1 MNKIKKIEI
10 SDFRI
15 YEGKEE
21 FNFETDNGLANL
33 VALYA
38 PNGFGKT
45 SFFDAIEWTFSDK
58 IKRFQDKLMLK
69 VIKEEKE
76 DTILLTNA
84 ISYKKGLRGRV
95 RIVTDE
101 DFFLEKT
108 VETLKK
114 RNLPYYNDYRQG
126 ALSEGAMSSEG
137 LSKIP
142 ETNILTQDQIDA
154 FLRFKTPEQKFE
166 ALKEFWPESEDAT
179 EKLKKLSE
187 LYNVVSN
194 NINIT
199 KANLIEHED
208 NLEKLTKDNKNITQ
222 VNLWLQKVKEQEI
235 YDINMSIEKIDETIT
250 QENYDLIYEDN
261 LKNIKNI
268 ALEIDKVEL
277 IKSKLDILKGNLA
290 LYISD
295 NEKIIELK
303 ERLVQYQNRKSNFL
317 NLKKSKEI
325 EKSISD
331 EILRVKLQIKQY
343 KYLDLHIIDY
353 KSDIKKIEEFKNENQ
368 SSIKE
373 NTKILDDIEVIKK
386 SNSKFKDGKRQCNS
400 TLLEKEK
407 QQSNVDKQYAE
418 FIRIDKGLIEQKKD
432 LNQLKLKVNEKEV
445 EIEKLQK
452 SNQLFTEIIKQE
464 NYSSNIFSDN
474 NQYILLCKKLK
485 ENVEAINKLK
495 VDITLKKEKLDKAG
509 SLNENLD
516 KIILFGEDYIT
527 ATNSSDCPLCK
538 SSFKTF
544 EDLLEKVKLDKK
556 DTLKLTEQQNEIINL
571 ENERVELLKNKT
583 ELIKSINDIIIFES
597 GKISKNILNIQGVKN
612 KLSNEMNDINN
623 NIINLEFELK
633 VCKDFF
639 SKLIEITNLIDIET
653 ITTLKEELNAVIKKL
668 KKEEDKLKVAISK
681 NEADILNKETE
692 YSTNQSKLSKN
703 KNSIESI
710 EGKEVYQKIEK
721 IIKELNLD
729 NSKLEKTVNEN
740 SIITIDNELLI
751 KSDSLNKI
759 LKELIAIKK
768 NISDDIIQ
776 IDEANLEGSIS
787 EIEALLKSENEST
800 ANYKVNFNKLIS
812 SEEINDDV
820 IKNHQS
826 NHQKKLEN
834 LLSLSKDLNS
844 LSVDLELIKENITRN
859 NLEKEIK
866 NLESILPKLI
876 NSFKKIDAAKNDCMS
891 YVETG
896 INNYFNKDVINEIY
910 KRIEP
915 HPKLTEIHFSTD
927 FNDKGE
933 PRLLIRTGNENEE
946 EEKVNPILF
955 LSAGQVNV
963 LSLSIFLAKAFEYGN
978 ETIETIF
985 MDDPIQNLSDINVL
999 SFIDLL
1005 RTLIS
1010 THDKQIVIS
1019 THDEKFFRLLQNK
1032 LPEEYCSTKYFEFE
1046 SEGKLKKIKTEAN

>member
-1 MNKIKKIEI
+1 MSKIKKIEI

-21 FNFETDNGLANL
+21 FNFERDNGLANL

-38 PNGFGKT
+38 PNGYGKT
-45 SFFDAIEWTFSDK
+45 SFFDAIEWTISNK
-58 IKRFQDKLMLK
+58 IKRFEDKLIYK
-69 VIKEEKE
+69 AIKDEKE
-76 DTILLTNA
+76 NTILLTNTT
-84 ISYKKGLRGRV
+84 SYEKGLKGKV
-95 RIVTDE
+95 NIIANNDS
-101 DFFLEKT
+101 FIEKT
-108 VETLKK
+108 VDRYPKPGT
-114 RNLPYYNDYRQG
+114 PFYNDYRKG
-126 ALSEGAMSSEG
+126 KLSERSISKD

-142 ETNILTQDQIDA
+142 ETNILSQDQIDA
-154 FLRFKTPEQKFE
+154 FLRFKTPVQKFE
-166 ALKEFWPESEDAT
+166 ALKEFWPESVNAT
-179 EKLKKLSE
+179 EKLKNLSE
-187 LYNVVSN
+187 LYKVVSN

-199 KANLIEHED
+199 KTKLKDHED

-222 VNLWLQKVKEQEI
+222 VNLWLQKVKEQEV

-250 QENYDLIYEDN
+250 QENYDLIYENN

-268 ALEIDKVEL
+268 ALEIDKVAL

-303 ERLVQYQNRKSNFL
+303 ERLVQHQNRKSNFL
-317 NLKKSKEI
+317 NLKRSEEI
-325 EKSISD
+325 EKTIID
-331 EILRVKLQIKQY
+331 EITRIQLRIEKY
-343 KYLDLHIIDY
+343 KYVDSHIIDY
-353 KSDIKKIEEFKNENQ
+353 KSDIKKIEELKNENQ

-386 SNSKFKDGKRQCNS
+386 SDSNFIEDQRQCNS

-407 QQSNVDKQYAE
+407 QQSNIDKQFAE
-418 FIRIDKGLIEQKKD
+418 FIRIDKALIKQNKD
-432 LNQLKLKVNEKEV
+432 LNQFKLKVNEKDL

-452 SNQLFTEIIKQE
+452 SSQVFDEIIKHE
-464 NYSSNIFSDN
+464 NYSNSIFLDN
-474 NQYILLCKKLK
+474 NGYIVLYKKLK
-485 ENVEAINKLK
+485 ENVESTNKLK
-495 VDITLKKEKLDKAG
+495 ADITLKKEKLDKTG

-527 ATNSSDCPLCK
+527 ETNSSDCPLCK

-556 DTLKLTEQQNEIINL
+556 DTLKLTEQKNEINNL
-571 ENERVELLKNKT
+571 ENEKFELVKNKT
-583 ELIKSINDIIIFES
+583 ELIKSINDIISIES
-597 GKISKNILNIQGVKN
+597 EKISKNILDIQGVKN
-612 KLSNEMNDINN
+612 KLSNEINDINN
-623 NIINLEFELK
+623 SIRNLEFELK
-633 VCKDFF
+633 VCTDFF
-639 SKLIEITNLIDIET
+639 SKLIKITNLIDIET
-653 ITTLKEELNAVIKKL
+653 ITNL
-668 KKEEDKLKVAISK
+668 KKELEAEIKELKSKEDTLKIEINK
-681 NEADILNKETE
+681 NEKDILNKETE
-692 YSTNQSKLSKN
+692 YSKNQSKLDKN

-710 EGKEVYQKIEK
+710 QAKEVYQKTEQT
-721 IIKELNLD
+721 IKELNLD
-729 NSKLEKTVNEN
+729 HSKIEKTVIEN
-740 SIITIDNELLI
+740 SIITIDKELLI
-751 KSDSLNKI
+751 KSDSLNKTSN
-759 LKELIAIKK
+759 ELVTLNK
-768 NISDDIIQ
+768 NISDDKIQ

-787 EIEALLKSENEST
+787 GIEALLKSKKESI
-800 ANYKVNFNKLIS
+800 ANYKVDFNKLIS
-812 SEEINDDV
+812 SEEINEDV

-826 NHQKKLEN
+826 NYQKRLDN

-866 NLESILPKLI
+866 NLESTLPKLV
-876 NSFKKIDAAKNDCMS
+876 NSFNKIDAAKNDCMI

-946 EEKVNPILF
+946 EEKVNPVLF

-963 LSLSIFLAKAFEYGN
+963 LSLSIFFAKAFEYGN

-1010 THDKQIVIS
+1010 KHDKQIVIS

-1032 LPEEYCSTKYFEFE
+1032 LPEEYCNTKYFEFE
-1046 SEGKLKKIKTEAN
+1046 SEGKLKKLK